1 MEDLDFTGED
11 RPSKS
16 AIYDPSVARMC
27 FEALGKLELVPRGG
41 NFFTENQTS
50 DRMYYLVEGEVSLV
64 RGKRVLDVV
73 KAGEIFGEMATIS
86 RLPRSATAA
95 ARSACRALS
104 LDTKQFQSAIQKT
117 APEFALM
124 LMNIIINRLRLTGAL
139 TVGKAPQDVGGL
151 RERVFDAKMLSALMA
166 ALNNRLPAHAPLN
179 KVIMKEGEGG
189 VFMYVVVEGRVAI
202 SIKSSIVERVGPGGI
217 FGEMALVDQSP
228 RAATATAESDCS
240 LLSINR
246 NDFLALVK
254 SHPDFAVSL
263 LKSAAD
269 RLRYM
274 TSHHK

>member
-1 MEDLDFTGED
+1 MEDLDFTGAD

-50 DRMYYLVEGEVSLV
+50 DRMYYLVEGEVSLT

-124 LMNIIINRLRLTGAL
+124 LMNIIINRLRLAGAL

-151 RERVFDAKMLSALMA
+151 RERVFDEKMLSALMA
-166 ALNNRLPAHAPLN
+166 ALNHRLPAHAPLN

-202 SIKSSIVERVGPGGI
+202 SIKSRTVERVGPGGI

-228 RAATATAESDCS
+228 RAATATAETDCS

>member
-1 MEDLDFTGED
+1 
-11 RPSKS
+11 
-16 AIYDPSVARMC
+16 MC

-139 TVGKAPQDVGGL
+139 TVGNAAQDVGGL

-166 ALNNRLPAHAPLN
+166 ALNHRLPAHAPLN

-202 SIKSSIVERVGPGGI
+202 SIKSRIVERVGPGGI

>member
-1 MEDLDFTGED
+1 MEDLDFTGAD

-27 FEALGKLELVPRGG
+27 FEALGKVELVPQGG

-50 DRMYYLVEGEVSLV
+50 DRMYYLVEGEVSLT

-151 RERVFDAKMLSALMA
+151 RERVFDEKMLSALMA
-166 ALNNRLPAHAPLN
+166 ALNHRSPAHAPLN

-202 SIKSSIVERVGPGGI
+202 SIKSRIVERVGPGGI

>member
-1 MEDLDFTGED
+1 MEDLDFTGD
-11 RPSKS
+11 SRPSKS
-16 AIYDPSVARMC
+16 AIYDSSVARMC
-27 FEALGKLELVPRGG
+27 FEAVGKLEQVRQGG
-41 NFFTENQTS
+41 NFFTENQSS
-50 DRMYYLVEGEVSLV
+50 DRMYYLVDGEVSLV
-64 RGKRVLDVV
+64 RGKKVLDVV

-139 TVGKAPQDVGGL
+139 TVGNAAQDVGGL

-166 ALNNRLPAHAPLN
+166 ALNHRLPAHAPLN

-202 SIKSSIVERVGPGGI
+202 SIKSRIVERVGPGGI

>member
-1 MEDLDFTGED
+1 MEDLDFTGAD

-27 FEALGKLELVPRGG
+27 FEALGKVELVPQGG

-50 DRMYYLVEGEVSLV
+50 DRMYYLVEGEVSLT

-151 RERVFDAKMLSALMA
+151 RERVFDEKMLSALMA
-166 ALNNRLPAHAPLN
+166 ALNHRLPAHAPLN

-202 SIKSSIVERVGPGGI
+202 SIKSRIVERVGPGGI